1 MTWRPSPPQWGRSVE
16 FSHSIGV
23 GSSATSR
30 ASMRLPSA
38 ITVSPLV
45 VAGCSD
51 GGASTP
57 QREAITATGA
67 TEIAALRALVS
78 LVEARQTG

>member
-1 MTWRPSPPQWGRSVE
+1 
-16 FSHSIGV
+16 
-23 GSSATSR
+23 
-30 ASMRLPSA
+30 MRLPSA

-78 LVEARQTG
+78 LVEGRQTG